1 MGQPSLERRFYEG
14 EDEEPTDTGRRPAP
28 APRASQAE
36 VQALESLSG
45 ALKTYGFRVALL
57 VPEVRKAAVP
67 EQVRSRLARDLRD
80 LSAMFQQTA
89 AVVDP
94 DPPE

>member
-1 MGQPSLERRFYEG
+1 MGQPRIDYG
-14 EDEEPTDTGRRPAP
+14 EHEEPTQSGRPLARPG
-28 APRASQAE
+28 RTSQAE

-57 VPEVRKAAVP
+57 VPEARRAAVP
-67 EQVRSRLARDLRD
+67 EQVRSRLASDLRD

-94 DPPE
+94 DSA